1 MNGIARVD
9 LVAVCACMRVC
20 GAFLRDTCIFY
31 IPVSGL
37 ALPLGTRLSP
47 KSQNKDRI
55 ISASRKGHRHGTG
68 HRYWSQLAVN
78 LLFTLYTLS
87 SFLEIRLYI
96 PPFLGSKAMFFIR
109 ELIAARV
116 QGSS

>member
-1 MNGIARVD
+1 MNGISRVD

-37 ALPLGTRLSP
+37 ARSLSALA
-47 KSQNKDRI
+47 KIAI
-55 ISASRKGHRHGTG
+55 IEESYPQGSPP
-68 HRYWSQLAVN
+68 RYWSSILVTACCY

-96 PPFLGSKAMFFIR
+96 PPFLGSEAMFFIR
-109 ELIAARV
+109 ELIVARV